1 MQETCVQSLGWEDPL
16 EKGMATHFSI
26 LAWRIPWTEEPG
38 GLQSIGSQLTFSPFA
53 ALQTSEL
60 SLEAPSPGCFQVW
73 PIAVFL
79 ITLCGQAQ
87 SEMPWRWKVYA
98 SGALQLLTGPNPY
111 EIRSPGTDT
120 ATLKSS
126 SQPPRPPLPKLL
138 HSLLHHCPSIMR
150 SDDLEAVIT
159 MTVQWA
165 LEPCN
170 PPTTGWWRLASQD
183 YKSIVKEKG
192 LLSLW
197 KALESFLVLDRH
209 KAASFTP

>member
-16 EKGMATHFSI
+16 EKGMTTHFSI

-38 GLQSIGSQLTFSPFA
+38 GLQSIGSQLTFSPLA
-53 ALQTSEL
+53 ALQTREL

-73 PIAVFL
+73 LIEVFL

-98 SGALQLLTGPNPY
+98 SGALQLLTRPNPY
-111 EIRSPGTDT
+111 EIRSPGTHT

-138 HSLLHHCPSIMR
+138 TYS
-150 SDDLEAVIT
+150 T
-159 MTVQWA
+159 TVHPLW
-165 LEPCN
+165 EVTIC
-170 PPTTGWWRLASQD
+170 RLS
-183 YKSIVKEKG
+183 SRW
-192 LLSLW
+192 LLSGRLNPVTLPPQ
-197 KALESFLVLDRH
+197 ADGDLPLRI
-209 KAASFTP
+209 TNP